1 MLRTISHRLLATSRP
16 VLQKPCRP
24 LSSSSVLY
32 VKIRHADGS
41 TNRPPND
48 NASGPSTSK
57 NTSKADPPSPA
68 ERPPA
73 PPANA
78 KSAPTFEPK
87 VSQNSQAKI
96 TPEVPLAT
104 STPTKGPNTPLTPP
118 APSSRSAPSTAAA
131 TTSAAKTDKDAVKP
145 VEIDDDDIDL
155 TGLPSLDI
163 DSEQARID
171 APKEKAG
178 EGQSGPR
185 QRTGAGRKEYV
196 SSIERRRKAL
206 LRFTLAALLAGG
218 IGVSV
223 YGVDGGESVVCRVLD
238 DIDCPLQSLIVYLS
252 APGREEGSSRDDKSK
267 LQ

>member
-1 MLRTISHRLLATSRP
+1 M
-16 VLQKPCRP
+16 
-24 LSSSSVLY
+24 
-32 VKIRHADGS
+32 
-41 TNRPPND
+41 
-48 NASGPSTSK
+48 
-57 NTSKADPPSPA
+57 
-68 ERPPA
+68 
-73 PPANA
+73 
-78 KSAPTFEPK
+78 
-87 VSQNSQAKI
+87 
-96 TPEVPLAT
+96 
-104 STPTKGPNTPLTPP
+104 
-118 APSSRSAPSTAAA
+118 
-131 TTSAAKTDKDAVKP
+131 KP

-223 YGVDGGESVVCRVLD
+223 YGVDGGESAVSRFLENTFKM
-238 DIDCPLQSLIVYLS
+238 QSLRDFLL
-252 APGREEGSSRDDKSK
+252 ARGREEGANRDDKSK